1 MNNLIDNNPVDHL
14 RNPAE
19 YAVLGAL
26 ARGPAHG
33 YDLYHYLSGHLG
45 VIWTLGLSQV
55 YALLTRLEQEGLI
68 SHKRHIQEKRPD
80 RKIFTLAP
88 SGEEIFKDWVRRPVP
103 HVRDLRLEFL
113 SKLHFAR
120 LMGRKA
126 DQKLIKA
133 QIALLND
140 HCRGMGLKIKST
152 EAVMERQAL
161 RFRLLQAEAAVLW
174 LKELSEYVE

>member
-1 MNNLIDNNPVDHL
+1 MNKINNPMEQL

-26 ARGPAHG
+26 MRGPAHG
-33 YDLYHYLSGHLG
+33 YDLYHYLSTQLG

-68 SHKRHIQEKRPD
+68 SHERLVQEKRPD
-80 RKIFTLAP
+80 RKIFALTL
-88 SGEEIFKDWVRRPVP
+88 SGEEIFKEWVRRPVP

-120 LMGRKA
+120 FMGRKA
-126 DQKLIKA
+126 DQKLIKT
-133 QIALLND
+133 QTALLSEN
-140 HCRGMGLKIKST
+140 CRGMEAKMKST

-161 RFRLLQAEAAVLW
+161 RFRLLQTEAAMLW
-174 LKELSEYVE
+174 LKELSESVA